1 MRSIVR
7 LNSSLLATLEDKI
20 GQSLILMERHASK
33 RRRLWTSKDAIDV
46 AAGLTATIIKSIPC
60 KKHGQNKTKRRR
72 HFELARVHSAR
83 FRLIIPP
90 NLRNLLRESS
100 NLRKAPSVTISFA
113 GTKKTKKKEK
123 KKEKEKEEEEEAGLG
138 RSESIGEAAASA
150 IKVRYLASPDRLFH
164 SSIAP
169 VGT

>member
-1 MRSIVR
+1 M
-7 LNSSLLATLEDKI
+7 
-20 GQSLILMERHASK
+20 
-33 RRRLWTSKDAIDV
+33 
-46 AAGLTATIIKSIPC
+46 
-60 KKHGQNKTKRRR
+60 
-72 HFELARVHSAR
+72 
-83 FRLIIPP
+83 
-90 NLRNLLRESS
+90 
-100 NLRKAPSVTISFA
+100 ISFA

-123 KKEKEKEEEEEAGLG
+123 KKEKEKEEEEARLG